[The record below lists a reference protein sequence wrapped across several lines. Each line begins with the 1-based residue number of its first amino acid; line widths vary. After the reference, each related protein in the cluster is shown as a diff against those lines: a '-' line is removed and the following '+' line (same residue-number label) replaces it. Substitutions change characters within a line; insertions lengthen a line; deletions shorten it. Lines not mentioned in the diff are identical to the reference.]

1 MAADPIERLLR
12 TLLDRER
19 IANTL
24 SAAHRATVRALFE
37 RIADIFRDIDPP
49 GAQRSRYKR
58 ERTERALAE
67 IQREL
72 REIAPELEKALRS
85 ELARVGRDMAVRA
98 RLSLVATL
106 GTEAADLF
114 TPEVGITQQRLR
126 AILTTDPIR
135 GRMLREHTETWAA
148 SQYNAVR
155 DQIRLGMSAEET
167 TEQITERVLGV
178 KAGWQSDSTGR
189 MRKSGGP
196 GAHRL
201 YRGGV
206 LSRAE
211 KDVEA
216 IVRTAVTHVSN
227 VGMLETFRANQTVVS
242 GVEYVATLDSRTTP
256 ICMALDGTVWPLD
269 SPDIV
274 TPGSGTH
281 YGCRSILAP
290 VIDWDA
296 LGLPEPDD
304 GTRAARDMRTIDDD
318 ELGKRGRGKV
328 EQIPSSVK
336 AEEWLR
342 AQRESVQDHMLGRR
356 RAELFRRGEVS
367 LRDLIRDDNTV
378 IPLDELL
385 N

>member
-72 REIAPELEKALRS
+72 RAIAPELEKALRG

-135 GRMLREHTETWAA
+135 GRTLKEHTQTWSA

-178 KAGWQSDSTGR
+178 KAGFQSDTTGR
-189 MRKSGGP
+189 MRKTGGP
-196 GAHRL
+196 GAHAI

-206 LSRAE
+206 LSKAE
-211 KDVEA
+211 REAEA

-227 VGMLETFRANQTVVS
+227 VGMMETFKANAEVVT
-242 GVEYVATLDSRTTP
+242 GLRFVATLDSRTSVQ
-256 ICMALDGTVWPLD
+256 CMSYDQVVWPLD
-269 SPDIV
+269 SPDIQMPPLHV
-274 TPGSGTH
+274 N
-281 YGCRSILAP
+281 CRSIIVP
-290 VIDWDA
+290 EIGWDA
-296 LGLPEPDD
+296 LGLPEPPD

-318 ELGKRGRGKV
+318 ELGKRGRGQV